1 MKITTVLTALLIPG
15 MAALTGC
22 ASAPPQEETALI
34 QAGFHTVLP
43 ETVTERNAYEALP
56 PYTVQRTEAPGRPVY
71 AYFDKGQ
78 KVTYVGEAA
87 DYKRYK
93 TLTQQK
99 GGDEAHPELL
109 TAQTTVKTAAHSG
122 AAN

>member
-1 MKITTVLTALLIPG
+1 MKIVPTFATFSALLAGILS
-15 MAALTGC
+15 MASC

-43 ETVTERNAYEALP
+43 ETVSERNAYEALP

-71 AYFDKGQ
+71 AYYDKGQ

-93 TLTQQK
+93 AFSQQK
-99 GGDEAHPELL
+99 EL
-109 TAQTTVKTAAHSG
+109 G
-122 AAN
+122 ACEERVIPLK